1 MSASKITAR
10 LRVAYLVAYLVA
22 TLNVLAVPKIA
33 QAEAAK
39 SSVRVAVATNF
50 VTTLKTLSEDFESL
64 DNAKILISAGSTGKL
79 YAQIRQGAP
88 YDIFLAADQ
97 QRPQL
102 LEQLGLTVTNSRF
115 AYANGALVLWQ
126 PNKAT
131 PRAISR
137 TKARTTNDDE
147 NPTAQTEQS
156 TQIRHWLAGAS
167 SIALANPRLA
177 PYGFAAQEV
186 LHNLQITQ
194 SMSQRQV
201 MGENI
206 GQTFSLVATGNAT
219 LGFVA
224 AAQMLEQNQP
234 RNTYLNIPSE
244 LHSPILQDAVQ
255 LKYGAN
261 NQAAVNFLRYLTTA
275 RAKKIIQAAGFVAA
289 EADLITD
296 LTPDL

>member
-289 EADLITD
+289 ETDLITD

>member
-10 LRVAYLVAYLVA
+10 LRFAYLVAYLVA
-22 TLNVLAVPKIA
+22 TLNVLAVPNIA

-50 VTTLKTLSEDFESL
+50 VTTLKTLSEDFESF

>member
-1 MSASKITAR
+1 MSERKVTAR
-10 LRVAYLVAYLVA
+10 LWIAY
-22 TLNVLAVPKIA
+22 VLAA
-33 QAEAAK
+33 LSLLGGQSLAYAETAK
-39 SSVRVAVATNF
+39 NSVRVAVATNF
-50 VTTLKTLSEDFESL
+50 VTTLKALREDFASL
-64 DNAKILISAGSTGKL
+64 DNGKILISAGSTGKL
-79 YAQIRQGAP
+79 FAQIRQGAP

-97 QRPQL
+97 LRPQL
-102 LEQLGLTVTNSRF
+102 LEQHGLTVTDSRF
-115 AYANGALVLWQ
+115 TYANGALVLWR
-126 PNKAT
+126 PNKVT
-131 PRAISR
+131 PKAISN
-137 TKARTTNDDE
+137 TKPRTTNEDE
-147 NPTAQTEQS
+147 KPATQTEQS
-156 TQIRHWLAGAS
+156 AQIRQWLASAS

-177 PYGFAAQEV
+177 PYGFAAQQV

-244 LHSPILQDAVQ
+244 LHSPILQDAVL

-275 RAKKIIQAAGFVAA
+275 KAKKIIQAAGFVAA

-296 LTPDL
+296 LTTDLTTDL